1 MVDLFD
7 ARGRIEFASLKRA
20 EEQGSLD
27 AVDRSLRYRSFHLV
41 ARPAGITWSGSDAL
55 LPLLAVLLPGGS
67 LISRSLSGLPGCR
80 RALSLFYSTLS
91 RLHGAGECKAAR

>member
-7 ARGRIEFASLKRA
+7 ARGKIEFASLKRA
-20 EEQGSLD
+20 EEQGALD
-27 AVDRSLRYRSFHLV
+27 AVDRSRRYRSFHLV

-91 RLHGAGECKAAR
+91 RLHGAGACKAAR